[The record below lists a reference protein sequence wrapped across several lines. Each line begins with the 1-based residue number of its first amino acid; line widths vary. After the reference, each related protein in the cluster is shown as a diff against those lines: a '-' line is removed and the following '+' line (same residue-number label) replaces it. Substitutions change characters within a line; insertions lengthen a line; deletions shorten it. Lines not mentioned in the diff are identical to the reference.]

1 MATLTVLAI
10 STTGSTFGGGT
21 TNAANAYTN
30 SSSTNYAQY
39 NLTTGTAGIKEELYL
54 TGYDFSSIPSNA
66 TINSVTIK
74 IKTQI
79 NSTSYVA
86 ASSCQAYSG
95 TTKKGSSTSLQ
106 NTAAAQ
112 YTLSSGTWTRAEL
125 DDLRL
130 YFTLTRSSSNGS
142 RSRAAYIRIYGTEVI
157 VDWTAAPDDGPQLMF
172 RQSGTWAGVSKV
184 FKKVNNAW
192 VEQTD
197 LESLFDTKANYMKG
211 D

>member
-1 MATLTVLAI
+1 MATLTVLAT
-10 STTGSTFGGGT
+10 STTDSTFGGGT

-30 SSSTNYAQY
+30 ASSTNYAQY
-39 NLTTGTAGIKEELYL
+39 NITTGTAGKAEELYL

-79 NSTSYVA
+79 NSTTYITTST
-86 ASSCQAYSG
+86 CQAYSG
-95 TTKKGSSTSLQ
+95 TTAKGSTTSLQ

-112 YTLSSGTWTRAEL
+112 YTLSSGTWTRSEL
-125 DDLRL
+125 DNLRL
-130 YFTLTRSSSNGS
+130 RFYAKRSSGNNN
-142 RSRAAYIRIYGTEVI
+142 RSRAAYVRIYGTEVI
-157 VDWTAAPDDGPQLMF
+157 VDWTPADGQPQLMF
-172 RQSGTWAGVSKV
+172 KQSGTWAGVSKV
-184 FKKVNNAW
+184 FKKVNNTW

-197 LESLFDTKANYMKG
+197 LESLFDIDAKYMKG